1 MVLWELISGF
11 ENQVRPQEIDD
22 EHLDIN
28 FGPLGVNIGLYR
40 ILQMIRIEN
49 INLKKKEFSFYK
61 RTPMINKCKKENF

>member
-11 ENQVRPQEIDD
+11 ENQVRPQKIDD
-22 EHLDIN
+22 EHLDID

-49 INLKKKEFSFYK
+49 INLKKRRIHFLQKDAHD
-61 RTPMINKCKKENF
+61 

>member
-49 INLKKKEFSFYK
+49 INLKKRRIHFLQK
-61 RTPMINKCKKENF
+61 NAHD

>member
-11 ENQVRPQEIDD
+11 ENHVRPQEIDD
-22 EHLDIN
+22 EHLDID

-49 INLKKKEFSFYK
+49 INLKKRRIHFLQKDAHD
-61 RTPMINKCKKENF
+61 